1 MIPNTDNR
9 HIISVKSQGFC
20 QTLKT
25 LWRSTMGVQR
35 LGQATYLN
43 IGVYLLNTSHLIEK
57 IALALLVA
65 RGKGW

>member
-1 MIPNTDNR
+1 VGTPSPTGLCDD
-9 HIISVKSQGFC
+9 
-20 QTLKT
+20 TLHT
-25 LWRSTMGVQR
+25 QLLLMGVQR

>member
-1 MIPNTDNR
+1 
-9 HIISVKSQGFC
+9 
-20 QTLKT
+20 
-25 LWRSTMGVQR
+25 MGVQR